1 MLELGM
7 MAKYVFLIDIK
18 FLKMSFN
25 LYQQDQYNKGNY
37 PVLIIQSTLSFLVL
51 FAWGMN
57 AKDTRGLG
65 LI

>member
-1 MLELGM
+1 MLVPGM

-37 PVLIIQSTLSFLVL
+37 PVLITQSTLSLLAF
-51 FAWGMN
+51 FAWALN
-57 AKDTRGLG
+57 ARDTRGLSN
-65 LI
+65 I